1 VIFTRILTLFGLD
14 EEELHTTLL
23 GLFGL
28 DQLFVVRS
36 LLLSLEQEEGSGS
49 RLSGCWWLCGGEDPG
64 TAAAIR
70 KGPLPPS
77 PIHQNLK
84 LLKLDSYHG

>member
-1 VIFTRILTLFGLD
+1 MIFTRIVTLFGLD
-14 EEELHTTLL
+14 EEELDTTLL

-36 LLLSLEQEEGSGS
+36 LLSLEQEEGSGS
-49 RLSGCWWLCGGEDPG
+49 RLSGWWWLCGGEDPG
-64 TAAAIR
+64 TAATIR
-70 KGPLPPS
+70 KGPLPPP
-77 PIHQNLK
+77 PIYQNLK

>member
-1 VIFTRILTLFGLD
+1 VIFTRILTLFGLN
-14 EEELHTTLL
+14 EEELDTILL

-36 LLLSLEQEEGSGS
+36 LLSLEQEEGSGS
-49 RLSGCWWLCGGEDPG
+49 RLSGWWWLCGGEDPG
-64 TAAAIR
+64 TAAAVR
-70 KGPLPPS
+70 KGSLPPP

>member
-1 VIFTRILTLFGLD
+1 VIFKRILTLFGLD
-14 EEELHTTLL
+14 EEELDTTLL

-36 LLLSLEQEEGSGS
+36 LLSLEQEEGSGS
-49 RLSGCWWLCGGEDPG
+49 RLSGWWWLCWGKDPG

-70 KGPLPPS
+70 KGPLPPP

-84 LLKLDSYHG
+84 LLKLDSHHG

>member
-14 EEELHTTLL
+14 EEELDTTLL

-36 LLLSLEQEEGSGS
+36 LLSLEQDEVSGS
-49 RLSGCWWLCGGEDPG
+49 RLSGWWWLCWGEDPG

-70 KGPLPPS
+70 QGPLPPP